1 MEWLTSPQAIQIISI
16 PLTCAFVGW
25 VTNYM
30 AVKMIFHP
38 MDFWG
43 IGKIGW
49 KGIIPNHAIKMSG
62 LITRVLTER
71 LVKPQE
77 LYKRINPDDL
87 LLLVKDLIDQKAEE
101 IVQDVIQAQNPAL
114 WKMLPTGLRAGI
126 EEEVRNVIPTQVRDV
141 YESFGKDLDNVLEF
155 DEIVRNSLSG
165 RNTVYLIEMFQRCG
179 GPEFQFIIRSGAYFG
194 FLIGCLQVVF
204 ISFLGQWWTMPI
216 MGIVV
221 GYYTNW
227 LALLMIFRP
236 LEVKQYAFLKYQGLF
251 LKRQAEVSKEFAAVV
266 ANRVLNTENLIRL
279 IFMGKGGDLIIQ
291 LVNQKAQDV
300 VESKLNEKIPMA
312 SFIMGQEKMRELKE
326 NIAEKI
332 VWIIP
337 DVAHRVKS
345 YVTDTL
351 KIEATIEE
359 RLSKLPKDEF
369 EELLH
374 SVFKEDEM
382 TLIVLGAMLGGLVG
396 LLQAY
401 FVFFYNG

>member
-1 MEWLTSPQAIQIISI
+1 MDWITSPQAMQILSI

-38 MDFWG
+38 MEFWG
-43 IGKIGW
+43 VGKIGW

-62 LITRVLTER
+62 LITRVLTEK
-71 LVKPQE
+71 LITPKE
-77 LYKRINPDDL
+77 LYNRINPDDL
-87 LLLVKDLIDQKAEE
+87 LLLVKDLIDRKAEE
-101 IVQDVIQAQNPAL
+101 IVRDVIQAQNPAL
-114 WKMLPTGLRAGI
+114 WKMLPASFRQSI
-126 EEEVRNVIPTQVRDV
+126 EDEVRAVIPEQVRDV
-141 YESFGKDLDNVLEF
+141 YDSFGKDLDNVLEF
-155 DEIVRNSLSG
+155 DEIVKNSLSG

-194 FLIGCLQVVF
+194 FLIGLIQIAF
-204 ISFLGQWWTMPI
+204 INILGQWWTMPI
-216 MGIVV
+216 MGIAV

-236 LEVKQYAFLKYQGLF
+236 LEVKQYVFFKYQGLF
-251 LKRQAEVSKEFAAVV
+251 LKRQKDVSKEFAAVV

-279 IFMGKGGDLIIQ
+279 IFMGKGGDLIIR
-291 LVNQKAQDV
+291 LVNQKAQEV
-300 VESKLNEKIPMA
+300 AQSKINEKIPMA
-312 SFIMGQEKMRELKE
+312 DIIMGQEKIQELKE
-326 NIAEKI
+326 SISEKI

-351 KIEATIEE
+351 KIEETIAE
-359 RLSKLPKDEF
+359 RLSKLPKEDF

-382 TLIVLGAMLGGLVG
+382 TLIVLGALLGGLVG
-396 LLQAY
+396 MIQAY
-401 FVFFYNG
+401 FVFFYS